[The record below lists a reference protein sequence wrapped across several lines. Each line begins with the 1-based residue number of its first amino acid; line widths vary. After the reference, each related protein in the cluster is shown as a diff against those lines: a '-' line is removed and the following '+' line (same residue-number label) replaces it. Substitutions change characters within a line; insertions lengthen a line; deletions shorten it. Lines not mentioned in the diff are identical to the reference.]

1 MYEFVDILVQ
11 KRRFL
16 IAGFAVIFN
25 LLLLSLLSSTLQSH
39 RAILAARIHA
49 PYVNQVPQS
58 DGPNAVTNALS
69 QLPDDI
75 GRCTYDLEGGILK
88 GTMASASSIISLDKA
103 LSYGASEA
111 VMYTARGVSWYVAGN
126 ARTTE
131 AAFYFGGRVVGDT
144 FLYTGRGIASTFGF
158 TGHVLGDTVGAG
170 GHAVKSSLGFV
181 GGVTHVSAL
190 IRPIDRTKAPTITQL
205 RIQQA
210 ALIQKGTVD
219 VSVAAATS
227 GSGGACDA
235 GDGNGGYP
243 LGWCDAPMDT
253 MATVPYTTDQ
263 INRECT
269 SYAFWYFTFIE
280 GHTDFKATGNAKY
293 WADTSNYPTHV
304 SPKVGAIA
312 VETAGAYGHVA
323 IVQAL
328 PGQKYAG
335 QVVPAG
341 YVLVSEMNYDWNGHF
356 RYSYSPLGKFS
367 TYIYP

>member
-16 IAGFAVIFN
+16 IAGFAIIIN
-25 LLLLSLLSSTLQSH
+25 LLLLSLLSSTLQAH
-39 RAILAARIHA
+39 RAIVTARIHT

-75 GRCTYDLEGGILK
+75 GRFTYGLEGGVLK
-88 GTMASASSIISLDKA
+88 GTMASANSIISLDKA
-103 LSYGASEA
+103 MSYGAYDASMFTAHA
-111 VMYTARGVSWYVAGN
+111 VTWYAVGN
-126 ARTTE
+126 ARTTG
-131 AAFYFGGRVVGDT
+131 AVFGFGGRIIGDS
-144 FLYTGRGIASTFGF
+144 FLYTGRGIASMFGF
-158 TGHVLGDTVGAG
+158 TGNMVGNTFSAG
-170 GHAVKSSLGFV
+170 GHAVSSTVGFV

-190 IRPIDRTKAPTITQL
+190 IRPIDHTKAPTITQL

-243 LGWCDAPMDT
+243 MGWCDAPMDS
-253 MATVPYTTDQ
+253 MATVPYTSDQ

-304 SPKVGAIA
+304 SPRVGAIA
-312 VETAGAYGHVA
+312 VETVGAYGHVA

-328 PGQKYAG
+328 PGQTYAG

-341 YVLVSEMNYDWNGHF
+341 NVLVSEMNYDWNGHF
-356 RYSYSPLGKFS
+356 RYSYSPLSKFS

>member
-1 MYEFVDILVQ
+1 MYEFVDILLQ
-11 KRRFL
+11 KRRYL
-16 IAGFAVIFN
+16 IACFAVAFN
-25 LLLLSLLSSTLQSH
+25 LLLLSWLSSTLQAH
-39 RAILAARIHA
+39 RAIVSARIHA
-49 PYVNQVPQS
+49 PYVNQMPQS

-75 GRCTYDLEGGILK
+75 GRFTNAVEVGVLK
-88 GTMASASSIISLDKA
+88 GTMSTATSIMTLDKA
-103 LSYGASEA
+103 LSHATYDA
-111 VMYTARGVSWYVAGN
+111 VIFSIRGVTWYVEGN
-126 ARTTE
+126 ARTT
-131 AAFYFGGRVVGDT
+131 AAVFGFGGRVIGDT
-144 FLYTGRGIASTFGF
+144 FLYTGRGIGAMFGF
-158 TGHVLGDTVGAG
+158 TGHMIGGTLGAG
-170 GHAVKSSLGFV
+170 GHVVRGTFGFI
-181 GGVTHVSAL
+181 GGITHVGDL
-190 IRPIDRTKAPTITQL
+190 IRPIDHTKAPTITQL

-227 GSGGACDA
+227 GTGGACDA

-243 LGWCDAPMDT
+243 MGWCDASMDT
-253 MATVPYTTDQ
+253 MATVPYTNDQ

-280 GHTDFKATGNAKY
+280 GHADFKATGNAKY
-293 WADTSNYPTHV
+293 WAYTSNYPTHA

-312 VETAGAYGHVA
+312 VETVGAYGHVA

-328 PGQKYAG
+328 QGQKYAG

-356 RYSYSPLGKFS
+356 RYSYNPLSKFS
-367 TYIYP
+367 AYIYP

>member
-16 IAGFAVIFN
+16 IAGFAIILN
-25 LLLLSLLSSTLQSH
+25 LLLLSLLSSTLQAH
-39 RAILAARIHA
+39 RAILTARIHA

-69 QLPDDI
+69 QIPDDI
-75 GRCTYDLEGGILK
+75 GRFSNALEVGVLK
-88 GTMASASSIISLDKA
+88 GTMASANGIIALDKG
-103 LSYGASEA
+103 LTRGAYDAAMFSA
-111 VMYTARGVSWYVAGN
+111 HGVMWYVDGN
-126 ARTTE
+126 LRTTGTV
-131 AAFYFGGRVVGDT
+131 FGFGGRIIGDT
-144 FLYTGRGIASTFGF
+144 LLYSGRGIASLFGF
-158 TGHVLGDTVGAG
+158 TGHVLGDTLGAG
-170 GHAVKSSLGFV
+170 GHAVKDSVGFV

-190 IRPIDRTKAPTITQL
+190 IRPIDHTKAPTITQL

-227 GSGGACDA
+227 GTGGACDV

-243 LGWCDAPMDT
+243 MGWCDAPMDS
-253 MATVPYTTDQ
+253 MATVPYTSDQ

-304 SPKVGAIA
+304 SPRVGAIA

-328 PGQKYAG
+328 AGQKYAG

-356 RYSYSPLGKFS
+356 RYSYSPLSKFS